1 MDVCNSEKL
10 SYLNT
15 EPPDEIERNI
25 PDWVFPTQQ
34 NIPTRHQ
41 SCPDGMLVMPIE
53 GRGRH
58 LLDPKQI
65 PTRDRNIHRIEIELC
80 SDINPQQTFEK
91 VHNQ

>member
-1 MDVCNSEKL
+1 
-10 SYLNT
+10 
-15 EPPDEIERNI
+15 
-25 PDWVFPTQQ
+25 
-34 NIPTRHQ
+34 
-41 SCPDGMLVMPIE
+41 MLVMPIE

-65 PTRDRNIHRIEIELC
+65 PTSDRNIHRIEIELC